1 LRPDDLRK
9 ALLETKAQIV
19 HFCGH
24 GSGKN
29 GLVLENEQGEAKSI
43 STQALANLFKL
54 FSGQIKC
61 VVLNA
66 CYSEEQAEAIVQHV
80 GYVIGMNEAI
90 GDEAAIKFSIGFYD
104 ALGAQRSIK
113 DAFDFGCNSTEIE
126 GIAEYLAPVLK
137 LNNDNVDILEKNQKL
152 SNFSPVQDSFKETA
166 KKSIS
171 LKAGDNAKQIGR
183 FILDHIEHKNFKD
196 KKEQNNPQGNDINCN
211 EVYEING
218 RVTDVKYLAES
229 SKIELKFE

>member
-1 LRPDDLRK
+1 LRTDNLRK

-29 GLVLENEQGEAKSI
+29 GLVLENEQGEAKLV
-43 STQALANLFKL
+43 STKALANLFEL

-80 GYVIGMNEAI
+80 GYAIGMNEAI
-90 GDEAAIKFSIGFYD
+90 GDKAAIKFSIGFYD

-113 DAFDFGCNSTEIE
+113 DAFYFGCNSIEIE

-137 LNNDNVDILEKNQKL
+137 LNNDNVDILEKNQQL
-152 SNFSPVQDSFKETA
+152 SNLSPVQDSWVLCMILMFPLIIIKRSEMFVWLN
-166 KKSIS
+166 S
-171 LKAGDNAKQIGR
+171 NRR
-183 FILDHIEHKNFKD
+183 FLVPFELLLGHK
-196 KKEQNNPQGNDINCN
+196 CS
-211 EVYEING
+211 V
-218 RVTDVKYLAES
+218 A
-229 SKIELKFE
+229 FEAIFPL

>member
-1 LRPDDLRK
+1 MRPDDLRK

-113 DAFDFGCNSTEIE
+113 DAFDFGCNSIEIE
-126 GIAEYLAPVLK
+126 GIAEYLALVLK
-137 LNNDNVDILEKNQKL
+137 LNNDNVDILEKNQQL
-152 SNFSPVQDSFKETA
+152 SNLSSVQDSWVLCMILMFPLIIIKRSEMFVWLN
-166 KKSIS
+166 S
-171 LKAGDNAKQIGR
+171 NRR
-183 FILDHIEHKNFKD
+183 FLVPFELLLGHK
-196 KKEQNNPQGNDINCN
+196 CS
-211 EVYEING
+211 V
-218 RVTDVKYLAES
+218 A
-229 SKIELKFE
+229 FEAIFPL